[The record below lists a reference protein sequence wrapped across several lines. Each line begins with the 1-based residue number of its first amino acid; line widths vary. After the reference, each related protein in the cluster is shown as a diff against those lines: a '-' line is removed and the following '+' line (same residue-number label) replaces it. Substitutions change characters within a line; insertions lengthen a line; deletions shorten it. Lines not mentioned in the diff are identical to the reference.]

1 MFIGLMLNILL
12 FGIMIAQ
19 VYVYHTSYKKD
30 SWGLKCFVSYL
41 FIADLVNAIFCFVYL
56 YRTLIIDFGDAE
68 ALGVADWSELQCLT
82 SKSQTYLVMPE
93 IQYSQLVF
101 THSFLRPRLADERN
115 AVIEPAL
122 TAIIAS
128 SVQLFFAR
136 RIWLLTKNWALVALV
151 VVTSLTSGIC
161 GIMTAFEVGRTP
173 NFVDFRN
180 FEAVVS
186 AWLGSTVACDAFI
199 TFILV
204 HTLWRKHKTGFQRS
218 DMMVDRIIRITVQTG
233 FITMII
239 AALDLAFYLA
249 VPSGLH
255 LLFSFPLSKL
265 YTNSLMSSLNARH
278 KVFYGSTTQPS
289 TMDGINTSSAMVPPS
304 QRVHN
309 SKQDMI
315 SFGAP
320 ARPEVFVHVEHH
332 ELRDVHEQ
340 LGIQETGNEEQ
351 SFRSSLEKG
360 DEGKWPAV

>member
-68 ALGVADWSELQCLT
+68 ALGVADWIFAT
-82 SKSQTYLVMPE
+82 
-93 IQYSQLVF
+93 
-101 THSFLRPRLADERN
+101 
-115 AVIEPAL
+115 EPAL

-204 HTLWRKHKTGFQRS
+204 HTLRKHKTGFQRS

-265 YTNSLMSSLNARH
+265 YTNSLMSSLNSRH

-309 SKQDMI
+309 SKQQDMI

>member
-1 MFIGLMLNILL
+1 MKPAEVAHGYMFIGLMLNILL

-68 ALGVADWSELQCLT
+68 ALGVADWIFAT
-82 SKSQTYLVMPE
+82 
-93 IQYSQLVF
+93 
-101 THSFLRPRLADERN
+101 
-115 AVIEPAL
+115 EPAL

-204 HTLWRKHKTGFQRS
+204 HTLRKHKTGFQRS

-265 YTNSLMSSLNARH
+265 YTNSLMSSLNSRH

-309 SKQDMI
+309 SKQQDMI

>member
-1 MFIGLMLNILL
+1 MKPAEVAHGYMFIGLMLNILL

-68 ALGVADWSELQCLT
+68 ALGVADWIFAT
-82 SKSQTYLVMPE
+82 
-93 IQYSQLVF
+93 
-101 THSFLRPRLADERN
+101 
-115 AVIEPAL
+115 EPAL

-161 GIMTAFEVGRTP
+161 GIMTAFEVGQTP

-186 AWLGSTVACDAFI
+186 AWLVSTVACDAFI

-204 HTLWRKHKTGFQRS
+204 HTLRKHKTGFQRS

-265 YTNSLMSSLNARH
+265 YTNSLMSSLNSRH

-309 SKQDMI
+309 SKQQDMI